1 MKTARLLVILLTLAG
16 SALFTGC
23 TKEYYV
29 VNEGVEMYQRDF
41 KVKPSDWKVEE
52 APVDLDNAYLLSVK
66 LSVPEIT
73 QQVVDNGNVTVSRR
87 LTDDSG
93 NTYWTPLPVVRA
105 EYAAGDDLLYSTYL
119 DYEWGLGTVFVY
131 FTATDFVVGEEPEMT
146 LRVTAWI

>member
-66 LSVPEIT
+66 LNVPEIT

>member
-1 MKTARLLVILLTLAG
+1 MKTARFLVILLTLAG

-66 LSVPEIT
+66 LNVPEIT

-93 NTYWTPLPVVRA
+93 NTYWTSLPVVRA